1 MGLSKIEGARD
12 GGLEPPG
19 PPPTAATAKE
29 DAELP
34 ALDSCAQAAVGSNNV
49 WLDDVEEQPG
59 VGVDVDVEL
68 VVVILWL
75 LLLCWL

>member
-49 WLDDVEEQPG
+49 WLEDVEEQPG

-68 VVVILWL
+68 VVVMLWL